1 MKITDVEVIHSRT
14 MNQGRRAGTRWGY
27 GVWLDAEETEGTV
40 AITRISTDEGITGHM
55 LGGNKATMEGP
66 VKQLLV
72 GENPLNREKL
82 WHWMDQMSTFGH
94 SLTEHE
100 LGVVDCALWD
110 LAGQKAGLPVYQLL
124 GGTREKIEAYASTYP
139 NLGGPEV
146 YVELAQDCVKRGY
159 KAFKVHANICW

>member
-1 MKITDVEVIHSRT
+1 MKISNVEVIRFRT
-14 MNQGRRAGTRWGY
+14 RHRGRRAGSRWGY
-27 GVWLDAEETEGTV
+27 GVWLDAEEVEGTGV
-40 AITRISTDEGITGHM
+40 ITRISTDQGVSGHM
-55 LGGNKATMEGP
+55 LGGDKATMEGP
-66 VKQLLV
+66 IKELLV

-94 SLTEHE
+94 GLTEHQ

-110 LAGQKAGLPVYQLL
+110 LLGQKAGVPVYQLL

-146 YVELAQDCVKRGY
+146 YVDLALDCVKRGY
-159 KAFKVHANICW
+159 KAF